1 MTPAADQAALDARV
15 ATAVAEARERIEA
28 VAGGRRVALVAVT
41 KGFGAPEVLA
51 AGRAGADAC
60 GENYAQELLA
70 KVEALGA
77 AGAPVPPWHFVG
89 RLQRNKVRQLAPHV
103 ALWQSVD
110 RVELGAEIARRS
122 PGAAVLVQC
131 NISAEASKGG
141 CAPDEVPAVVGEL
154 VDLGLDV
161 RGLMGVAADG
171 SLDDA
176 RRSFDLLVGLADSLG
191 LPERSI
197 GMSGDFEAA
206 VAAGATMVR
215 LGTVVFGRRVQ
226 RSRPQPPGATAG

>member
-1 MTPAADQAALDARV
+1 MTPAADQAALDVRV
-15 ATAVAEARERIEA
+15 AAAVAEARERIDA
-28 VAGGRRVALVAVT
+28 VAAGRPVTLVAVT
-41 KGFGAPEVLA
+41 KGFGPAEVLA
-51 AGRAGADAC
+51 AVRAGADAC

-70 KVEALGA
+70 KDEALAA
-77 AGAPVPPWHFVG
+77 AGELRPSWHFVG

-122 PGAAVLVQC
+122 PGASVLVQC
-131 NISAEASKGG
+131 NISAEATKGG
-141 CAPDEVPAVVGEL
+141 CAPGEVPAVVDAL
-154 VDLGLDV
+154 VDLDLEV

-171 SLDDA
+171 STDEA
-176 RRSFDLLVGLADSLG
+176 RRSFDLLVGLADRLG

-197 GMSGDFEAA
+197 GMSGDFESA

-215 LGTVVFGRRVQ
+215 LGTVVFGRRAQ
-226 RSRPQPPGATAG
+226 RSRPEPPGATAG